1 MITIKCFGEGS
12 WIHLLDSTTKTVKC
26 YNIIAAKMK
35 LPIEEALLDISF
47 YQHFKNNIDEIDHL
61 IIDSF
66 GGLLHLQN
74 ATIEIWF
81 DRKKVAKIPFQD
93 LVTTTSLFPLYKTT
107 KIDFKKNQ
115 FEKGIYLKE
124 TVIGCVGV
132 YKIDAKNFDINLLSF
147 QLLTSFF
154 NPTLLL
160 INFTYQNILLKKVKD
175 DCLTMHQEIIILE

>member
-1 MITIKCFGEGS
+1 MITIKCYGQGC
-12 WIHLLDSTTKTVKC
+12 WIHLLESNEDAVKI
-26 YNIIAAKMK
+26 YHIIAKSMK
-35 LPIEEALLDISF
+35 LPVEEALLDVFF
-47 YQHFKNNIDEIDHL
+47 YSYLKSDVQEIEHL
-61 IIDSF
+61 IVDSF
-66 GGLLHLQN
+66 GGLLHLQP

-81 DRKKVAKIPFQD
+81 ERKKIAKIPFQD

-175 DCLTMHQEIIILE
+175 DCLTKHQEIIILE